1 MSLHHEVAFERE
13 ICDQLGAH
21 GWLYEERSAAL
32 KKLMGWV
39 KLRSSK
45 PRAVS
50 MPTSA
55 SSSSWSRCWWPASNP
70 APASSKPSSPAPRCG
85 FQGAESP

>member
-1 MSLHHEVAFERE
+1 
-13 ICDQLGAH
+13 
-21 GWLYEERSAAL
+21 
-32 KKLMGWV
+32 MGWV

-55 SSSSWSRCWWPASNP
+55 SSPSWSRCCTGSRVAE
-70 APASSKPSSPAPRCG
+70 AGQPS
-85 FQGAESP
+85 

>member
-1 MSLHHEVAFERE
+1 MSLHHEVAFKRE

-21 GWLYEERSAAL
+21 GWLYEEGSAAL
-32 KKLMGWV
+32 KMLMGWV

-55 SSSSWSRCWWPASNP
+55 SSS
-70 APASSKPSSPAPRCG
+70 
-85 FQGAESP
+85 